1 MMKAEQKLYIRSIMG
16 RIRFYLRVLY
26 EYLISPGYKNDKPY
40 VNSNCLDF
48 WADQYKLLTP

>member
-1 MMKAEQKLYIRSIMG
+1 MG

-26 EYLISPGYKNDKPY
+26 EYLISPSYKNDKPY

-48 WADQYKLLTP
+48 WADQYMLLSP